1 MANRPAYYDIELA
14 RAELDKEDLFIKY
27 AYGRGSFGINLA
39 ALLPCS
45 GKDFDALLSAVD
57 LAEDP
62 EAVARQIYDYIARV
76 VAYYTGRRS
85 AANEAT
91 QDGRQA
97 IADYTR
103 SIKRYTTHA
112 AKLSKLYGLPEIV
125 DVSHACQMK
134 KAAVYAFVRECST
147 YKADKYSGWTFSK
160 GGYVFDVY
168 RKDKDLHYSILLHDT
183 GLSVGSCEKLN
194 AAPAQITNEILHHLD
209 SNPQQ
214 IADCIAKF
222 NDFMKEAGYIREGE
236 NMTYAFT
243 DHSIV
248 INGEEFAAG
257 YSITPKGAV
266 VALVAGRDP
275 VRIEQGSPQ
284 YDDALEA
291 AQKARKTGG
300 KATEEPA
307 EPTETE
313 QAETPAAEPQEA
325 PTEPRSVPEKTFAGQ
340 TITGRGWRILFDAET
355 QRTRVIFDKIPPV
368 RYREAVKAAG
378 FFWSPRMK
386 SWNKKLSWK
395 AYRAAGRLAETL
407 AELDKAA

>member
-1 MANRPAYYDIELA
+1 MANRPAYYDVELA
-14 RAELDKEDLFIKY
+14 RAELDKEDLFIRY

-85 AANEAT
+85 EANEAT

-112 AKLSKLYGLPEIV
+112 AKLSKRYGLPEMV
-125 DVSHACQMK
+125 DTSHVCQMK
-134 KAAVYAFVRECST
+134 KAAVYAFVCDHGT
-147 YKADKYSGWTFSK
+147 YKADRYKGWTFTK

-168 RKDKDLHYSILLHDT
+168 RRGKEYAYSVLLHNT

-194 AAPAQITNEILHHLD
+194 AAPAQITKDILNHLD

-214 IADCIAKF
+214 IADSVAKF

-236 NMTYAFT
+236 NMTYTFT

-257 YSITPKGAV
+257 YSITPRGAV
-266 VALVAGRDP
+266 VALVAGLDP
-275 VRIEQGSPQ
+275 IRIEQGSPQ
-284 YDDALEA
+284 YNDALEA

-307 EPTETE
+307 QVEEPETATEE
-313 QAETPAAEPQEA
+313 PAEP
-325 PTEPRSVPEKTFAGQ
+325 RNVPEKTFAGQ
-340 TITGRGWRILFDAET
+340 AITGRGWQILFDAET

-368 RYREAVKAAG
+368 KYREAVKAAG